1 MRAVRDYDVDR
12 PQVLRWRHQ
21 SRAVLIARDLPS
33 APRAAAES
41 RGRGGRKKQAR
52 RRQARHP
59 ASPEHDAKPQAAAAP
74 QPCASHTQSG
84 GYGGGVPP
92 LPIPNREVKPARAD
106 GTAHECGR
114 VGCRPLQTSRPPA
127 DSSAGGRF
135 FLRPRPR
142 QGRSPLREPFAA
154 QKRAP
159 ADGPPAA
166 SPAIPCTLRH
176 APTARTRSRACRLL
190 LRSRGLLPA
199 ARFPV
204 TRPLSRFCP

>member
-1 MRAVRDYDVDR
+1 MATPKPSGTNCPRSSFR
-12 PQVLRWRHQ
+12 PPRRG
-21 SRAVLIARDLPS
+21 RE
-33 APRAAAES
+33 PRA
-41 RGRGGRKKQAR
+41 GRAQKQAR

-59 ASPEHDAKPQAAAAP
+59 ASPEHDAKPQAAAAREP
-74 QPCASHTQSG
+74 HASHTQSG

-135 FLRPRPR
+135 FAPPPPR
-142 QGRSPLREPFAA
+142 RSPLLEPFAA

-159 ADGPPAA
+159 ADGLLTVPLSVLHPFRHVPLALMRFCVHR
-166 SPAIPCTLRH
+166 SFCAIVTL
-176 APTARTRSRACRLL
+176 SVKCQL
-190 LRSRGLLPA
+190 LRS
-199 ARFPV
+199 
-204 TRPLSRFCP
+204 LSFF

>member
-1 MRAVRDYDVDR
+1 MATPKPSGTNCPRSSFR
-12 PQVLRWRHQ
+12 PPRRG
-21 SRAVLIARDLPS
+21 RE
-33 APRAAAES
+33 PRAGRAQKTGAAV
-41 RGRGGRKKQAR
+41 AD
-52 RRQARHP
+52 RHP

-74 QPCASHTQSG
+74 QPRASHTQSG

-142 QGRSPLREPFAA
+142 LGRSPLREPFAA

-159 ADGPPAA
+159 ADGPLTAL
-166 SPAIPCTLRH
+166 PAIPCPPRH

-190 LRSRGLLPA
+190 LRRRGLLPA
-199 ARFPV
+199 APRC
-204 TRPLSRFCP
+204 SR

>member
-1 MRAVRDYDVDR
+1 MATPKPSGTNCPRSSFR
-12 PQVLRWRHQ
+12 PPRRG
-21 SRAVLIARDLPS
+21 RE
-33 APRAAAES
+33 PRA
-41 RGRGGRKKQAR
+41 GRAQKQAR

-59 ASPEHDAKPQAAAAP
+59 ASPEHDAKPQAAAAREP
-74 QPCASHTQSG
+74 RASHTQSG

-135 FLRPRPR
+135 FCAPPRPDAVHCLSLLRRKSAPPLMGRPRPR
-142 QGRSPLREPFAA
+142 RP
-154 QKRAP
+154 
-159 ADGPPAA
+159 
-166 SPAIPCTLRH
+166 
-176 APTARTRSRACRLL
+176 SRARPACPDGADAL
-190 LRSRGLLPA
+190 SRLPA
-199 ARFPV
+199 AVEAPRPFACRAALFPV